1 MRMTSVTDSTERAA
15 PVDRAGEVWTTRA
28 LFARHKLLGI
38 GAVALLVLLLAIIAG
53 GILSSSTAVVNDA
66 STCATWAAANQ
77 TQQQRY
83 AQRYVRE
90 HGPLPGGAT
99 AAASVVT
106 AISNGCNDAF
116 SNDVEDSVT
125 VLQAIKEG

>member
-1 MRMTSVTDSTERAA
+1 MTSVTDSTERAA
-15 PVDRAGEVWTTRA
+15 PVDQAGEVWTTRA
-28 LFARHKLLGI
+28 LFARHKLLGL
-38 GAVALLVLLLAIIAG
+38 GAAALLVLLLAIIVG

-83 AQRYVRE
+83 AERYVRE

-99 AAASVVT
+99 APASVV
-106 AISNGCNDAF
+106 AVISNGCNDAF